1 MIERNF
7 IPADKACFEKLEA
20 KLSAVFEPKT
30 IDEICRHGHL
40 KTYVADKILVD
51 IGSSIKYMPVV
62 LSGSIKVMTEDGNGN
77 ELLLYYL
84 ESGETCAV
92 TLNCCTVEKKSTVRA
107 LTETESE
114 ILLVPVEKIEEWMI
128 KYQSWRRYILGS
140 YNQRLNEMVSAIDN
154 IVFHSLEKRLIR
166 YLREKVALKKN
177 SVLVISHQDIADDLY
192 TTRVSIS
199 RLMRKL
205 EANKLIEQQRNRITV
220 LEEEKHEA
228 RRC

>member
-1 MIERNF
+1 MIERDF
-7 IPADKACFEKLEA
+7 IPVDKACFEKLET
-20 KLSAVFEPKT
+20 KFSGVFEPKT
-30 IDEICRHGHL
+30 INEICRHGQL
-40 KTYVADKILVD
+40 KKYAADKILVD
-51 IGSSIKYMPVV
+51 IGSSIKNMPVV
-62 LSGSIKVMTEDGNGN
+62 LSGSIKVMTEDENGN

-205 EANKLIEQQRNRITV
+205 EANKLIEQQRNKITV
-220 LEEEKHEA
+220 LAEEKHEA
-228 RRC
+228 

>member
-1 MIERNF
+1 
-7 IPADKACFEKLEA
+7 
-20 KLSAVFEPKT
+20 
-30 IDEICRHGHL
+30 
-40 KTYVADKILVD
+40 
-51 IGSSIKYMPVV
+51 
-62 LSGSIKVMTEDGNGN
+62 MTEDGNGN

-114 ILLVPVEKIEEWMI
+114 ILLVPVEKIEEWMM

-166 YLREKVALKKN
+166 YLREKVALKREFG
-177 SVLVISHQDIADDLY
+177 
-192 TTRVSIS
+192 TRNITS
-199 RLMRKL
+199 RYC
-205 EANKLIEQQRNRITV
+205 
-220 LEEEKHEA
+220 
-228 RRC
+228 RRFVYY